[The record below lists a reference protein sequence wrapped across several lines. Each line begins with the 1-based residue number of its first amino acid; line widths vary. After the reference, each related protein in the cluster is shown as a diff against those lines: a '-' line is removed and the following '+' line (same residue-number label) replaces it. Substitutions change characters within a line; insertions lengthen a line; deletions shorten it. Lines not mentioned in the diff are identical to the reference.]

1 MNDYT
6 TENLK
11 IGTGVAFDW
20 FGGKTIVTFDNLPTA
35 LDDDAI
41 RKIYFNFDGSA
52 IRRVK

>member
-6 TENLK
+6 TENLEK
-11 IGTGVAFDW
+11 GTGVAFYQ
-20 FGGKTIVTFDNLPTA
+20 FGGKAIITLAELEEVKSDDNV
-35 LDDDAI
+35 